1 MLEADFSNCDVLVV
15 GSGAG
20 GLLAA
25 VRAADH
31 GFKVVVIEKGDRFG
45 GTSALSGAAVWVPCN
60 DTIAQTDK
68 PEDALTYLK
77 ACTAE
82 RVPDS
87 KLKAYIANGPLTIK
101 YLKDQIGL
109 SFRTDELAWPDYRQD
124 MPKASRGGRTMLL
137 DPYDG
142 ALLGE
147 EFFKMHYTPRLMLL
161 LNRIS
166 FTTPEAQKLFGRG
179 PGWKRLAFRLF
190 RNYWLDI
197 GWRMKTRH
205 DRRLTFG
212 RALVG
217 ALRHGMLKR
226 NVPLLLNTQLES
238 LIRENGAVTGAVVKH
253 HGQELTIKASAAVVL
268 AAGGFEHNP
277 KYRATYLPQ
286 GAWSDWSLTPA
297 RSNTGDAIRAGMAI
311 GAATEFMD
319 CAWWAPVIR
328 TPDQSV
334 PNADILAPL
343 FNERALPH
351 TICVNRHGERF
362 TNEAVSYDEFGG
374 AMLRQHDQP
383 GTNAFCWMI
392 FDAAY
397 RQKYPLT
404 TILPATITP
413 DRSLPKE
420 WIDSVLYR
428 AGSLEELSRKI
439 GIESRRLSETVKRFN
454 LAVARGQDEEF
465 GRGANAYELFF
476 GDPSHAPNPCLGGI
490 ENPPFYAVR
499 VELGDLGT
507 KGGLRVD
514 ENANVLDQAG
524 IPIPGLYAIG
534 NTSGSV
540 MANCYPAGGAT
551 LGPALFF
558 GFIAANHVASSK
570 APSPSMQQNAPAEI
584 RSLKRS
590 TSHVA

>member
-31 GFKVVVIEKGDRFG
+31 GLKVVVIEKGDRFG

-68 PEDALTYLK
+68 AEDALTYLQ
-77 ACTAE
+77 ACTGG

-87 KLKAYIANGPLTIK
+87 KLKAYIVNGPLTIN
-101 YLKDQIGL
+101 YLEDRMGL
-109 SFRTDELAWPDYRQD
+109 TFRTDELAWPDYRQD

-147 EFFKMHYTPRLMLL
+147 EFFRMHYTPRLMLL

-179 PGWKRLAFRLF
+179 PGWKRLALRLF
-190 RNYWLDI
+190 WNYWLDI
-197 GWRMKTRH
+197 GWRLKTRH

-238 LIRENGAVTGAVVKH
+238 LICENGAVTGAIVKH
-253 HGQELTIKASAAVVL
+253 HGQDLTINASKAVVL
-268 AAGGFEHNP
+268 AAGGFEHNS
-277 KYRATYLPQ
+277 KYRETYLPQ

-297 RSNTGDAIRAGMAI
+297 RNNTGDAIRAGMAI

-362 TNEAVSYDEFGG
+362 TNEAVSYDEFGA
-374 AMLRQHDQP
+374 AMLRRHDQP

-404 TILPATITP
+404 TIMPGTITP

-439 GIESRRLSETVKRFN
+439 GIESNRLSETVKRFN
-454 LAVARGQDEEF
+454 LAVARGHDEEF

-476 GDPSHAPNPCLGGI
+476 GDPSHAPNPCLGAI
-490 ENPPFYAVR
+490 DTAPFYAVR

-514 ENANVLDQAG
+514 ENANVLDQTG
-524 IPIPGLYAIG
+524 HPVPGLYAIG

-558 GFIAANHVASSK
+558 GFIAANHIASSETRQM
-570 APSPSMQQNAPAEI
+570 ANQQNVSTEPP
-584 RSLKRS
+584 SLKHA
-590 TSHVA
+590 TPHVA